1 VSLVYLK
8 RGESVRLNFS
18 RGLRTIAS
26 TLERGAAGT
35 REGRFFSASLAPDLP
50 WTLPVE
56 PVEAIEDAIRA
67 MIPRG
72 AQVERLEILLGTS
85 HHVLGEREWSEAHS
99 RVFLACFDARTRSRV
114 EILRGG
120 ATPAELDLRG
130 MAASLRSWHQ
140 HGEPRVSEEVE
151 LGGPVTAVLA
161 AHFAAAGSIPPE
173 VPLLQEPHPS
183 FPLDGNGERI
193 DRFDA
198 AGSRRAEWPNVDR
211 PSYRVPP
218 RPAILHARLA
228 SIASDAARPELRA
241 VEPLGGVR
249 SRGAAVEIET
259 LMEGGGGSFFAHL
272 RIPLSSL
279 AQLAR
284 ADDTIRWFPVGAG
297 AWGETLIARNVE
309 VESVGDG
316 LR

>member
-1 VSLVYLK
+1 MSAVYLK
-8 RGESVRLNFS
+8 RGESVRLNFC
-18 RGLRTIAS
+18 RGLRTLAS
-26 TLERGAAGT
+26 TLERGAAGM

-56 PVEAIEDAIRA
+56 PVEAIEDGIRS
-67 MIPRG
+67 MVPRG

-85 HHVLGEREWSEAHS
+85 HHVLGETEWSEAHS

-130 MAASLRSWHQ
+130 IAASLRSWH
-140 HGEPRVSEEVE
+140 HPGDPRESEAVE
-151 LGGPVTAVLA
+151 LGGPVTAALA
-161 AHFAAAGSIPPE
+161 AHFAATGSVPPE
-173 VPLLQEPHPS
+173 VPLIQEPHPS

-193 DRFDA
+193 ERFDA
-198 AGSRRAEWPNVDR
+198 AGSRRADWPNVDR

-218 RPAILHARLA
+218 RPAILHARLESVA
-228 SIASDAARPELRA
+228 DDSAPPELRA

-249 SRGAAVEIET
+249 FRAGAVELET
-259 LMEGGGGSFFAHL
+259 LMEGVGGSFRANL
-272 RIPLSSL
+272 RIPLSSFANL
-279 AQLAR
+279 GR
-284 ADDTIRWFPVGAG
+284 ADDAIRWFPVGAG
-297 AWGETLIARNVE
+297 AWGETLVARNVE
-309 VESVGDG
+309 VESAGNG

>member
-1 VSLVYLK
+1 MSVVYLK

-18 RGLRTIAS
+18 RGLRTVAS

-56 PVEAIEDAIRA
+56 PVEAIEDAVRS

-72 AQVERLEILLGTS
+72 VQVERLEILLGTS

-99 RVFLACFDARTRSRV
+99 RVFLACFNARTRSRV

-130 MAASLRSWHQ
+130 IAASLRSWHQ
-140 HGEPRVSEEVE
+140 HGEARVGDTVE
-151 LGGPVTAVLA
+151 IAGPVTAALA
-161 AHFAAAGSIPPE
+161 AHFAAAVSVPAE

-193 DRFDA
+193 ERFDA
-198 AGSRRAEWPNVDR
+198 AGTRRADWPNVDR

-218 RPAILHARLA
+218 RPAILHARLQ
-228 SIASDAARPELRA
+228 SETSDSARPELRA

-249 SRGAAVEIET
+249 SRAGAVELET
-259 LMEGGGGSFFAHL
+259 LMEAADGSFRATL
-272 RIPLSSL
+272 RIPLSGFGE
-279 AQLAR
+279 LAR
-284 ADDTIRWFPVGAG
+284 ADDSIRWFPVGAG
-297 AWGETLIARNVE
+297 AWGETLIARDVE
-309 VESVGDG
+309 VEEAGDG

>member
-1 VSLVYLK
+1 MSAVYLK

-18 RGLRTIAS
+18 RGLRTLAS
-26 TLERGAAGT
+26 TLERGAAGM

-56 PVEAIEDAIRA
+56 PVEAIEDGIRS

-72 AQVERLEILLGTS
+72 AQLERLEILLGTS
-85 HHVLGEREWSEAHS
+85 HHVLGESEWSEAHS
-99 RVFLACFDARTRSRV
+99 RVFLACFDPRTRSRI

-130 MAASLRSWHQ
+130 IAASLRSWHR
-140 HGEPRVSEEVE
+140 HGDSRESATVE
-151 LGGPVTAVLA
+151 LGGPVTAALA
-161 AHFAAAGSIPPE
+161 AHFAATGSVPPE

-193 DRFDA
+193 ERFEA
-198 AGSRRAEWPNVDR
+198 AGSRRADWPNVDR

-218 RPAILHARLA
+218 RPAILHARLESVA
-228 SIASDAARPELRA
+228 DDSAPPELRA

-249 SRGAAVEIET
+249 TRPGAVELET
-259 LMEGGGGSFFAHL
+259 LMVGEGGSFRANL
-272 RIPLSSL
+272 RIPLSSFGEL
-279 AQLAR
+279 GR
-284 ADDTIRWFPVGAG
+284 VDDSIRWFPVGPG

-309 VESVGDG
+309 VESAGDG